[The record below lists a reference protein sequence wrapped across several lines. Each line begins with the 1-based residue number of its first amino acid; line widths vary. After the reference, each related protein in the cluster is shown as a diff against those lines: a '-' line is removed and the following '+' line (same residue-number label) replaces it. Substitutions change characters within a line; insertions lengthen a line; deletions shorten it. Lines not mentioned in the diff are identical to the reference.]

1 MHKVLTVLLFVLL
14 FVSCSSTEHQRRSIE
29 FPIYGFLQINHKV
42 FFKTC
47 AKEKCEES
55 SNLIRASG
63 FVLAGR
69 KSLRKDGAIGVT
81 AGHACDLTDRQPA
94 PHRSSLRVS
103 MIGGS
108 VYSAEVVKIY
118 TEADICIIRI
128 KGVHLRGVVLSKVK
142 PKKGDR
148 AFTMAAPFGIFSDEM
163 VLLLDGYYSGRDTRS
178 YDLYTVPARPGS
190 SGSPILN
197 WKGQITG
204 ITSMAAIRFEHL
216 TISPNYEAVRD
227 ILSHYE

>member
-1 MHKVLTVLLFVLL
+1 MHKVLTVFLFVLI
-14 FVSCSSTEHQRRSIE
+14 FVSCSSEHRRRSIE
-29 FPIYGFLQINHKV
+29 FPIYGFLQINHKF

-47 AKEKCEES
+47 VKEKCEEDY
-55 SNLIRASG
+55 NLIKASG

-69 KSLRKDGAIGVT
+69 KSLRKEGAIGVT
-81 AGHACDLTDRQPA
+81 AGHACDMTDRKPT
-94 PHRSSLRVS
+94 PYRTTLRVS

-128 KGVHLRGVVLSKVK
+128 KGVQLRGIALSHVK
-142 PKKGDR
+142 PKRGDR
-148 AFTMAAPFGIFSDEM
+148 AFTMAAPFGIFSNEM
-163 VLLLDGYYSGRDTRS
+163 VLLLDGYYSGRDTRN

-197 WKGQITG
+197 WKGQVTG
-204 ITSMAAIRFEHL
+204 ITSMAAIHFEHL